1 MPNRDDDKTD
11 AQKDYDQ
18 TAKQA
23 DRLKLKGKDR
33 DEYIH
38 RHMRGFGYRMVPSYV
53 HPDDDD
59 DEDEGG
65 GFFKRSRRR
74 NRDESDDDY
83 PF

>member
-11 AQKDYDQ
+11 AQKDYDT

-33 DEYIH
+33 DDYIH
-38 RHMRGFGYRMVPSYV
+38 RHMRGYGYKMVPSYV
-53 HPDDDD
+53 HPDDEDD
-59 DEDEGG
+59 DEGG
-65 GFFKRSRRR
+65 GFFRRSRRR
-74 NRDESDDDY
+74 NRDEDDDGY